1 MSNLK
6 EANEIVGGT
15 IDYLQHLIDSGQMK
29 LVMALLQTMERQ
41 VMTHAGCKSEKERI
55 SLAFA
60 VTAYNH
66 QIETECSPKE
76 AMQYACVEHDKD
88 FDQYWNDNV
97 HNRRWGI
104 GGKVV
109 SLIEWFNIPSEI
121 EFMPKKALA
130 NSVGSSSTF
139 RKGQGMVADWQ
150 KIQRE
155 IKKLKDKQA
164 STEERLK
171 RLEIDSVQKSLSIEE
186 IRDAINLTSQNDR
199 EKAEALKN
207 KGFKYSDIAL
217 VLGKSE
223 ATIKR
228 WFSKKCK

>member
-1 MSNLK
+1 MSDVK

-15 IDYLQHLIDSGQMK
+15 IDYLQYLIDTGQMK
-29 LVMALLQTMERQ
+29 LVMALLQQMERQ
-41 VMTHAGCKSEKERI
+41 VMSHAGSKSEKERI

-76 AMQYACVEHDKD
+76 AMQHACIEHNKD
-88 FDQYWNDNV
+88 FDQYWSDNV

-109 SLIEWFNIPSEI
+109 SLVEWFNVPSDI

-150 KIQRE
+150 KMQRE
-155 IKKLKDKQA
+155 IKKLKAKQLSA
-164 STEERLK
+164 EERLDK
-171 RLEIDSVQKSLSIEE
+171 LEKDAILKDLSIEC
-186 IRDAINLTSQNDR
+186 IQDTLNVFQTNQ
-199 EKAEALKN
+199 EKAQALKN
-207 KGFKYSDIAL
+207 KGYTYKEIGNI
-217 VLGKSE
+217 LGKSE
-223 ATIKR
+223 VTIKR
-228 WFSKKCK
+228 MFSKK